1 MLNIFKKKKKY
12 QKYFLKDNIKK
23 EISDGLAEVGDWTYG
38 NPNIMRWDWKDK
50 LIVGK
55 YSSIGPGVEI
65 IFGGNHRSDWITTS
79 PLPAGTFQYFEKFT
93 KAKDIKDF
101 ITSKGNIV
109 IGNDVWIGAKVLIL
123 SGSTIGDGAVVAA
136 GSVIAGNVEPYT
148 IVCGNPFRAIK
159 KRFNE
164 DQIKKLLKIKWWD
177 FDDNKVNAI
186 AKTLCSENIDQFF
199 KLLENKKNY

>member
-1 MLNIFKKKKKY
+1 M
-12 QKYFLKDNIKK
+12 
-23 EISDGLAEVGDWTYG
+23 
-38 NPNIMRWDWKDK
+38 
-50 LIVGK
+50 
-55 YSSIGPGVEI
+55 
-65 IFGGNHRSDWITTS
+65 
-79 PLPAGTFQYFEKFT
+79 
-93 KAKDIKDF
+93 
-101 ITSKGNIV
+101 
-109 IGNDVWIGAKVLIL
+109 IL